1 MITNVNTVD
10 ITLDI
15 ASENQGMVEVYVPFL
30 NLNHTETLNIGHTTY
45 NISKSLVKP
54 GNFIGKRG
62 IQVKTTSPVA
72 IYVTSFHTATT
83 GTYLALPTNSLGQL
97 YMASSYP
104 IKGDYSEIAIVSVF
118 PNTTISINNQISV
131 TLDILYNYQMVSTS
145 DQTATVVSSTKPVSV
160 IAGSSCSFIP
170 LSSRE
175 CDMIVEQ
182 MIPVSM
188 WTNTYI
194 IPPLPPKSGYLAR
207 VQTINSTYICLKNK
221 TDNKCQYISM
231 QNSYEEFRFG
241 TEPTVVY
248 TNNITTFSVTQY
260 GMGHELGGLMGDPFM
275 TSIPGLDN
283 FLGKYNFV
291 VPRVYSNFNNY
302 LTVIIK
308 KSGVFGL
315 RLDGGTFQTVYNYT
329 VSRPLDQY
337 LVLITNVN
345 TGYHVLNHINES
357 ITFGALLYG
366 LKELAGYGTPL
377 GLNSKEGKEFTI
389 L

>member
-1 MITNVNTVD
+1 MIVSED

-15 ASENQGMVEVYVPFL
+15 VSENQGMVELYVPFL
-30 NLNHTETLNIGHTTY
+30 NLNRTETLYSGYTTF
-45 NISKSLVKP
+45 NISRSLFKE
-54 GNFIGKRG
+54 GNFSEKRG

-72 IYVTSFHTATT
+72 TFVTSSSI
-83 GTYLALPTNSLGQL
+83 GSSDTYLALPTTSLGKT
-97 YMASSYP
+97 YMVSSYQP
-104 IKGDYSEIAIVSVF
+104 RAGYLSEIAILCAF
-118 PNTTISINNQISV
+118 PNTTISINNKSSV
-131 TLDILYNYQMVSTS
+131 TLDRLYNYQSASRS
-145 DQTATVVSSTKPVSV
+145 DQTSTIVSSSKPVSV
-160 IAGSSCSFIP
+160 ISGTTCSDIP
-170 LSSRE
+170 TGFQY

-308 KSGVFGL
+308 KTDVSSL

-337 LVLITNVN
+337 LVLVTQVN
-345 TGYHVLNHINES
+345 TGYHVINS
-357 ITFGALLYG
+357 INQTVVFGALLYG
-366 LKELAGYGTPL
+366 LKTDTA
-377 GLNSKEGKEFTI
+377 
-389 L
+389 